1 MLDFTAHLAET
12 QKNFTSS
19 GAAAADPNQ
28 AALQHARDLDSLARQ
43 QNTQGFLQCPGDYN
57 KIPYGWRIS
66 PFMGKCGFK
75 IQMKD
80 FYSPDSPCYPIQ
92 DLSCMGP
99 IQKKAWANICKTEFP
114 CKPYTPPPFPKPYRA
129 PPGFFKSHAPPGPSS
144 FDLLMNAIVE
154 NIWAALG
161 VSLASC
167 IGVSL
172 LVSSTDDKKEADDL
186 TDKQEKLD

>member
-12 QKNFTSS
+12 QKNFASS
-19 GAAAADPNQ
+19 GAAAVDPNQ
-28 AALQHARDLDSLARQ
+28 ALLQHARDQDSLARQ
-43 QNTQGFLQCPGDYN
+43 NITQGLFQCPGDYN
-57 KIPYGWRIS
+57 RIPYGWRMS

-99 IQKKAWANICKTEFP
+99 VQKKAWANVCKTEFP

-129 PPGFFKSHAPPGPSS
+129 PPSFFRTPTRSGPSS
-144 FDLLMNAIVE
+144 FDVIINAVLE

-172 LVSSTDDKKEADDL
+172 LVSSNDAKKRDEDVGMNP
-186 TDKQEKLD
+186 EKLD